1 MSTRSMNQPWPQEG
15 ATMALPDSVLS
26 TMKTTTAVSC

>member
-1 MSTRSMNQPWPQEG
+1 MSTHFMSQPWPQEG
-15 ATMALPDSVLS
+15 ATMARPDSVLS